1 MSEFEQRPVM
11 NESDYSSQFFSNN
24 KILKNIARIF
34 PDSLILNEQ
43 RQIVSL
49 GDNIGRLLGCKLLE
63 VGGWDISALFVNSL
77 AATEFLNHLAKGS
90 CENLVA
96 YLSFQRNRNVHI
108 NCRISGVQF
117 SSLGDSPGIA
127 IVKIEAMDE
136 LGIQANHLIENHD
149 ALDEFVYRTTHD
161 LRGPVATIQ
170 GLLSL
175 INLERPKLTDYL
187 KTLVEH
193 IEKSTQILSDRL
205 FNLNYLSETANC
217 KTVNYNLDS
226 AELESRLRSTLEQN
240 LAVNNIVF
248 HIKSSNRF
256 YGGLNANLTTGL
268 LNHLLLYF
276 ISLPRNGAATIT
288 YSIEAVKPGIL
299 VKINSQ
305 GFLTTHQH
313 RQAIINKDPL
323 YTTIISYAEL
333 INFFAAMKSAE
344 RMRASISI
352 DSMLETEQEIT
363 VVVPTCSDVL
373 YLPENK

>member
-1 MSEFEQRPVM
+1 MSGSNFSTPL
-11 NESDYSSQFFSNN
+11 FSNN

-34 PDSLILNEQ
+34 PDSLIMNEQ
-43 RQIVSL
+43 RQIISL
-49 GDNIGRLLGCKLLE
+49 GDNVGRLLGCTLLE
-63 VGGWDISALFVNSL
+63 VGGWDISALFANTS
-77 AATEFLNHLAKGS
+77 AATEFQHHLAKGS

-96 YLSFQRNRNVHI
+96 HLRYQRNRNVHI
-108 NCRISGVQF
+108 NCWISGF
-117 SSLGDSPGIA
+117 YLSPIGDSMGIA

-136 LGIQANHLIENHD
+136 LGIHDNHFTANND
-149 ALDEFVYRTTHD
+149 DLDEFVYRTTHD

-175 INLERPKLTDYL
+175 INLERSKLTDYL
-187 KTLVEH
+187 KTLIEH
-193 IEKSTQILSDRL
+193 IEKSAQILSDRL

-240 LAVNNIVF
+240 LAINNIEF
-248 HIKSSNRF
+248 HIKSSKRF
-256 YGGLNANLTTGL
+256 YGGVNASLTTGL

-276 ISLPRNGAATIT
+276 ISLPRNDAATIT
-288 YSIEAVKPGIL
+288 YSIEVVKPGIL
-299 VKINSQ
+299 IKITSQ

-313 RQAIINKDPL
+313 RQAIVNKDSL

-352 DSMLETEQEIT
+352 DSMLETSQEIS
-363 VVVPTCSDVL
+363 VVVPTCSDVV